1 MNKDNTSGRKNENL
15 HALYSILDYCEEP
28 FVCRRKLQLNFL
40 GEEFDQNN
48 CGNMCDNCRKGLQV
62 TNRDCTSEALKIIDI
77 VTECEKLRCNV
88 SVKQMID
95 IVRGLSVKA

>member
-1 MNKDNTSGRKNENL
+1 
-15 HALYSILDYCEEP
+15 
-28 FVCRRKLQLNFL
+28 
-40 GEEFDQNN
+40 
-48 CGNMCDNCRKGLQV
+48 MCDNCRKGLQV